1 MTLRN
6 TICAAATLL
15 AGLSGLQAQPEAAGA
30 TPRIAFVGV
39 WERAGPMISQAAREL
54 GVPAVIREP
63 ENLLTNGAPPYEVV
77 FLLNLDSASAL
88 ALKERFL
95 ATASASPGRKI
106 IALDKRPVH
115 IEFQKAGLLTLDDNA
130 PKYWRPNGPINIKR
144 LLQYTAVTYLGRRGQ
159 IEPPVMVPDFGYYD
173 PGKEEPFDSFEA
185 CRAFKAGQNRWRP
198 DRPVAAILIQQ
209 SFWVTHDTKVV
220 DAELHALEQQGINAI
235 VMFGDTQDR
244 VVRML
249 QETHP
254 DLIVEDR
261 HGGMWESP
269 KLLEDLDVPY
279 LRPVSMLAYT
289 LDEWL
294 QDPQGLSRRDV
305 GLFMS
310 LQESWGTI
318 EPVVVGGLQADL
330 QGYRLHEPFPSGVE
344 KFARRAAAWLNLR
357 SKPNASKRVA
367 IIYYNKGLGKD
378 DLMRGSP
385 TGAFLD
391 GPESLVRF
399 LPRMKERGYDITK
412 LPKTSEELV
421 GWMRAGGHNLAPWM
435 QGELEEMADSGNA
448 VLIPLSRYQTWF
460 NQKLSLTDRQAVI
473 KAFGPP
479 PGRIMVVQRH
489 GEPCIVI
496 PRIDLGHV
504 LLAPQPERGE
514 TMDEKLLHSRDV
526 PPPHNYLAFYW
537 WLQEDEKADALI
549 HWGTHGS
556 LELLPGKEAGMT
568 RDCWS
573 DICVGDMPVINLWIM
588 DNLGEATIS
597 RRRSYALLVD
607 HMVPPTI
614 RAGAADRYVGL
625 HDDLDKYG
633 GLDTGLLK
641 NEYLKR
647 ISTQV
652 HEEKLDQ
659 ELGIHITNGLLC
671 PRDLQRVDEHID
683 FLFEARTPMTL
694 HVLGQPPAS
703 NSIVPYLVSI
713 LGRSFTK
720 DLAKAIPAMPR
731 FDSESQ
737 SRLWLESKGEEFLQS
752 AFSNQTPAGVTL
764 TPELRKDLDFAR
776 DMTNRLGQ
784 ADHEITGLLRG
795 LEGKY
800 IAPGPGP
807 EPIRNPGSA
816 PGGRN
821 LYALNPEEIPTR
833 PAWEVAV
840 QLVDEML
847 KTRHPKKVG
856 LDLNGMDTMRDF
868 GVMEGQI
875 LYLMGVRPVWDRNN
889 LASDVE
895 LIPQSELKRPR
906 IDVFIAMGGMY
917 KENFPTRVA
926 LIDKAVRLASEAR
939 ETNNFVRD
947 GTASMETHLMGAG
960 ISSEEA
966 AQLAVARIFGT
977 KPGDLSGTKILY
989 LVPRSG
995 VWDKDDDVA
1004 DVYIDNMSYVYTKGV
1019 WGKKVPGLYEQ
1030 AIQGTDLLV
1039 RVWASSMTSQLSNH
1053 HAYEYLGGLS
1063 MAVKKLTGKEPEAL
1077 IADVRDPNGARMR
1090 DFQEVLLTSL
1100 KTELLNRKWVE
1111 GMKEHGYAGAGH
1123 TAELVKNTFGWSV
1136 TRPGSVSDASWNDVY
1151 SVYVE
1156 DKYYLGLREWFE
1168 KENPH
1173 ALAEIAATLMESSR
1187 TGHWNARPEAL
1198 RRLAETYA
1206 RVVSKFG
1213 ESGGLVSGGNK
1224 KLEEFVNKQLSAP
1237 GDAPGA
1243 ALAAQFEAALAH
1255 AAGAAQ
1261 PAPNAPAPG
1270 KTVEGRKLEMAAQP
1284 APDPGQTPQAAV
1296 YVRAVPVLALALV
1309 GFGFA
1314 RKRGMI

>member
-1 MTLRN
+1 MRN
-6 TICAAATLL
+6 AICLTALLL
-15 AGLSGLQAQPEAAGA
+15 AGFSGLQAAENP
-30 TPRIAFVGV
+30 PRIAFVGV
-39 WERAGPMISQAAREL
+39 WERSGPMISQAAREL
-54 GVPAVIREP
+54 GLPAVIRDP
-63 ENLLTNGAPPYEVV
+63 ADLATNGAWQYDVV
-77 FLLNLDSASAL
+77 FLLNLDPAL
-88 ALKERFL
+88 ARPLKEGFL
-95 ATASASPGRKI
+95 ETASANPRRKI

-115 IEFQKAGLLTLDDNA
+115 AEFEKAGLLTADDNV

-144 LLQYTAVTYLGRRGQ
+144 LLQYTAVTYLGGQ
-159 IEPPVMVPDFGYYD
+159 GRIDPPAIVPDFGYYD
-173 PGKEEPFDSFEA
+173 PGKEDPLDTFEA
-185 CRAFKAGQNRWRP
+185 CRAFKAGQNRWRAGA
-198 DRPVAAILIQQ
+198 PVAAILIQQ

-220 DAELHALEQQGINAI
+220 DAELRALEQQGINTV

-244 VVRML
+244 VARML
-249 QETHP
+249 KETHP

-269 KLLEDLDVPY
+269 KLLEELDAPY

-294 QDPQGLSRRDV
+294 KDPEGLSRRDV

-330 QGYRLHEPFPSGVE
+330 QGYRLHEPYASGVE

-357 SKPNASKRVA
+357 SKPNAAKRVA

-399 LPRMKERGYDITK
+399 LPRMRERGYA
-412 LPKTSEELV
+412 LSNMPATSEELISR
-421 GWMRAGGHNLAPWM
+421 MRAGGHNLAPWM
-435 QGELEEMADSGNA
+435 RGELEEMADSSNA
-448 VLIPLSRYQTWF
+448 VLIPLSRYQQWF
-460 NQKLSLTDRQAVI
+460 DQKLSPANRQAVI
-473 KAFGPP
+473 NAFGPP
-479 PGRIMVVQRH
+479 PGRIMVVQRN
-489 GEPCIVI
+489 GQPCIVI
-496 PRIDLGHV
+496 PHIDLGNV
-504 LLAPQPERGE
+504 MLLPQPERGE

-526 PPPHNYLAFYW
+526 PPPHHYLAFYW
-537 WLQEDEKADALI
+537 WLQEEEKADAII
-549 HWGTHGS
+549 HWGTHGT
-556 LELLPGKEAGMT
+556 LEMLPGKEAGMT

-607 HMVPPTI
+607 HAAPPTI
-614 RAGAADRYVGL
+614 KAGAADRYVAL

-633 GLDTGLLK
+633 TLEPGLLK

-647 ISTQV
+647 ISTQA

-659 ELGIHITNGLLC
+659 ELGIQMTNGLLS
-671 PRDLQRVDEHID
+671 PGDLRRVDEHID
-683 FLFEARTPMTL
+683 FLFEARTPMSL
-694 HVLGQPPAS
+694 HVLGQPPPQKA
-703 NSIVPYLVSI
+703 IIPYLISI
-713 LGRSFTK
+713 LGRSFIK
-720 DLAKAIPAMPR
+720 DLGKAIPAMPH

-737 SRLWLESKGEEFLQS
+737 SRLWLEKKGEEFLQS
-752 AFSNQTPAGVTL
+752 FFSNQAPEGITL
-764 TPELRKDLDFAR
+764 TPELSKDLDFAR
-776 DMTNRLGQ
+776 DMTRRLGQ
-784 ADHEITGLLRG
+784 ADNEITGLLRG
-795 LEGKY
+795 LEGRY
-800 IAPGPGP
+800 ITPGPGP
-807 EPIRNPGSA
+807 EPIRNPGSV

-889 LASDVE
+889 LACDVE

-906 IDVFIAMGGMY
+906 IDVFVAMGGLY

-926 LIDKAVRLASEAR
+926 LIDKAIRLASDAQ

-947 GTASMETHLMGAG
+947 GTAAMLSRLTAAG
-960 ISSEEA
+960 TPPEQA
-966 AQLAVARIFGT
+966 AQLAAARIFGS

-989 LVPRSG
+989 MVPRSG
-995 VWDKDDDVA
+995 VWDKEDDVA
-1004 DVYIDNMSYVYTKGV
+1004 DVYIDSMSYVYTKGA
-1019 WGKKVPGLYEQ
+1019 WGQKARGLYEQ

-1077 IADVRDPNGARMR
+1077 IADVRDPGGARMR
-1090 DFQEVLLTSL
+1090 DFQEVLLTTL

-1151 SVYVE
+1151 AVYVQ
-1156 DKYYLGLREWFE
+1156 DKYYLGLRQWFE
-1168 KENPH
+1168 KENSH
-1173 ALAEIAATLMESSR
+1173 ALAEITATLMEAAR
-1187 TGHWNARPEAL
+1187 TGHWNAPPDAL
-1198 RRLAETYA
+1198 RELARAYA
-1206 RVVSKFG
+1206 ELVSKFG

-1224 KLEEFVNKQLSAP
+1224 KLEAFVNKQLSAP
-1237 GDAPGA
+1237 GDA
-1243 ALAAQFEAALAH
+1243 ALAAQYASALAR
-1255 AAGAAQ
+1255 AGGTAQ
-1261 PAPNAPAPG
+1261 AAPG
-1270 KTVEGRKLEMAAQP
+1270 KMVEGRKLEASAQP
-1284 APDPGQTPQAAV
+1284 APDPGPTAQATA
-1296 YVRAVPVLALALV
+1296 YVRVVPALAAALV
-1309 GFGFA
+1309 ALGFVSK
-1314 RKRGMI
+1314 RKTL